1 FQMEFPASDGSK
13 YTVVFQDDADGRF
26 VESVIF
32 VPNRTTGVRGSTTRF
47 SRDGTRADITVEGS
61 NETARIENQ
70 PSKEPGKPDQG
81 VISRLKDGQIIDT
94 VTVPL
99 PIEPTPTSPTPE
111 PPKPTTPPT
120 VGTPDF
126 TKDCESV
133 KKFCEGTGKIAKVV
147 DFAANALVLGG
158 LLFAVPSGGTSA
170 ALDVLGLGLKGVST
184 ALKVVDYSCKLL
196 TGSDKDLGDAVIDE
210 VKGIGVEKVI
220 KSSGLAE
227 DLEKAVGG
235 TLDLSKSSKD
245 LIDSFGKEKPTEPSK
260 TNFLPQIRK
269 FLADKTGIP
278 FDFCDRPATTPAP
291 APTCLPGGG
300 SIFKTEL
307 IPETIPYGQTAQY
320 KITYCDPKGEIDNI
334 HIELNAGT
342 GTQTKDIPLSSASGT
357 VSFEIRN
364 KPNAL
369 GDCYDLNFEK
379 GIGVSLSV
387 SATSGGRRLVSFG
400 NFRDVL
406 VSGNLPNAMGLSSY
420 CDAEL
425 V

>member
-1 FQMEFPASDGSK
+1 MEAAS
-13 YTVVFQDDADGRF
+13 T
-26 VESVIF
+26 
-32 VPNRTTGVRGSTTRF
+32 
-47 SRDGTRADITVEGS
+47 
-61 NETARIENQ
+61 
-70 PSKEPGKPDQG
+70 
-81 VISRLKDGQIIDT
+81 
-94 VTVPL
+94 
-99 PIEPTPTSPTPE
+99 
-111 PPKPTTPPT
+111 
-120 VGTPDF
+120 
-126 TKDCESV
+126 
-133 KKFCEGTGKIAKVV
+133 
-147 DFAANALVLGG
+147 
-158 LLFAVPSGGTSA
+158 
-170 ALDVLGLGLKGVST
+170 GLKVI
-184 ALKVVDYSCKLL
+184 DYSCKLL

-210 VKGIGVEKVI
+210 LTGIGVGKIIESAGIAGEVI
-220 KSSGLAE
+220 
-227 DLEKAVGG
+227 GG
-235 TLDLSKSSKD
+235 SLDLASSTKD
-245 LIDSFGKEKPTEPSK
+245 LIDLFFGEEKPTEPSK
-260 TNFLPQIRK
+260 TNFLPQFRK

-291 APTCLPGGG
+291 APICLPGGG

-307 IPETIPYGQTAQY
+307 IPETISYGQTAQY

-342 GTQTKDIPLSSASGT
+342 GTQTKDIPLSSTSGT

-364 KPNAL
+364 KPNAF

-400 NFRDVL
+400 NFRSVL